1 MGGVKRGFTLINEST
16 KDNGSKV
23 SHVRKSK
30 AVNYEN
36 GKKNQHGPM
45 VLDQIWQYRYKH
57 NGLSFHTE
65 QN

>member
-36 GKKNQHGPM
+36 GKKKPAWTYGIRSDLA
-45 VLDQIWQYRYKH
+45 VLV
-57 NGLSFHTE
+57 
-65 QN
+65 

>member
-1 MGGVKRGFTLINEST
+1 MGGVKGGFTLINEAI

-36 GKKNQHGPM
+36 RKKNPAWTYAVRSELA
-45 VLDQIWQYRYKH
+45 VLV
-57 NGLSFHTE
+57 
-65 QN
+65 

>member
-1 MGGVKRGFTLINEST
+1 MGDVKRGFTLIKESI

-36 GKKNQHGPM
+36 GKNPAWTYAVRSELA
-45 VLDQIWQYRYKH
+45 VLV
-57 NGLSFHTE
+57 
-65 QN
+65 

>member
-36 GKKNQHGPM
+36 GKKTSM
-45 VLDQIWQYRYKH
+45 DLWY
-57 NGLSFHTE
+57 
-65 QN
+65 